1 MKKIATGIIF
11 SLTFFSGVGVAQA
24 ATKTATFAGGCF
36 WCMEK
41 PYDQTDGVLKTRAGY
56 AGGSKANAD
65 YKKVSSGATKH
76 IEAIQV
82 TYDSNKVSYA
92 QLLDIY
98 WVNVDPFDAKGQFC
112 DKGFQ
117 YTSAIFP
124 KNAAERKAAKASKAK
139 FEKKLGKKFVTK
151 ITNFK
156 SFYDAEE
163 YHQDYYQR
171 NPIRYTY
178 YRGSCGR
185 DNRLKAVWGN
195 LASH

>member
-1 MKKIATGIIF
+1 MQHKQRQK
-11 SLTFFSGVGVAQA
+11 LQHLR
-24 ATKTATFAGGCF
+24 GGCF

-41 PYDQTDGVLKTRAGY
+41 PYDITEGVLKTRSGY
-56 AGGSKANAD
+56 SDGAKSTAT

-82 TYDSNKVSYA
+82 TYDPDVVSYEK
-92 QLLDIY
+92 LLDIY
-98 WVNVDPFDAKGQFC
+98 WVNVDPFDARGQFC
-112 DKGFQ
+112 DKGYQ

-124 KNAAERKAAKASKAK
+124 KDAAERKAAKASKAK
-139 FEKKLGKKFVTK
+139 YEKLLGKKFVTK
-151 ITNFK
+151 ITGFK
-156 SFYDAEE
+156 SFYDAEA

-171 NPIRYTY
+171 NPIRYAY

-185 DNRLKAVWGN
+185 DNRLKAVWGK